1 MAFIRTLLKRFKEN
15 SFNFCGLR
23 GKQDLTQG
31 PRRTVSST
39 GASVDFFWTA
49 CSMQPKKRCSV
60 TEAAMACKIECN
72 RQATA
77 LEDKLREVEEAFHEI

>member
-23 GKQDLTQG
+23 GKQDLTKG

-39 GASVDFFWTA
+39 GASVDFFLD
-49 CSMQPKKRCSV
+49 SMQHAAKK
-60 TEAAMACKIECN
+60 
-72 RQATA
+72 
-77 LEDKLREVEEAFHEI
+77 EVFSDRGSNGMQN